1 MNMKRIMLT
10 IRDLAILGLFTILPL
25 AVGMAV
31 CKVVTGSFEFTFRYL
46 TMALTLAGALLAL
59 VLFRKKSNVEIPKE
73 GKAPPKLYIWF
84 TLAGAM
90 VPLVN
95 AMFLLYGAA
104 DEEIPFDLTKQLN
117 AMLLAPIA
125 EELICRCLMTH
136 IIKRGSESKIVGVL
150 AAVITTAAWI
160 IPHSYS
166 STSAILRLTISGL
179 TASLIY
185 QKTGCLRLCILN
197 HAANN
202 IMTTVILLTARPF
215 SSPLPLAAAAAAAVI
230 VFVCLI
236 REIVKLFKNNKE
248 NGNVQIRVV
257 PVTQ

>member
-1 MNMKRIMLT
+1 MNMKRTMLT
-10 IRDLAILGLFTILPL
+10 IRDLAILGLLTILPL
-25 AVGMAV
+25 AAGMAV
-31 CKVVTGSFEFTFRYL
+31 CKVVTGSFDFTFRYL

-59 VLFRKKSNVEIPKE
+59 VLFRKKGDVEIPKE
-73 GKAPPKLYIWF
+73 GTAPAKLYIRF

-104 DEEIPFDLTKQLN
+104 DEKIPFDLTKQLN

-125 EELICRCLMTH
+125 EELICRCLVTH
-136 IIKRGSESKIVGVL
+136 IIKRGSQSKILCVL
-150 AAVITTAAWI
+150 TAVISTAIWI

-166 STSAILRLTISGL
+166 TTTALLRLTVSGL
-179 TASLIY
+179 LTSLIY

-215 SSPLPLAAAAAAAVI
+215 SSPLPLAAAIAAGII
-230 VFVCLI
+230 VYIFLI
-236 REIVKLFKNNKE
+236 REIVRLFKKE
-248 NGNVQIRVV
+248 EEKSKAHIRVV
-257 PVTQ
+257 PVTE